1 MKTVLSG
8 TLLRSAVG
16 LVTVLLWAAGCASVT
31 KTETRRAFDA
41 LPADATLSAYV
52 YHERLFLRF
61 RENGEQKV
69 FEASWAA
76 RGVEKSGDD
85 RFRTSQLRLLE
96 KVPEDVEQV
105 RASAR
110 EARVISLQQ
119 FREFL
124 PEVANRLA
132 PPGAGEGAF
141 LSISDREFV
150 VYRDSEGGARDRPGG
165 SGAAGNADRAPDQSD
180 GVLPRP
186 DRRRRRLPAQGGRS
200 ADG

>member
-1 MKTVLSG
+1 MAAGRFPRGVAVCVLAA
-8 TLLRSAVG
+8 LLS
-16 LVTVLLWAAGCASVT
+16 AGCASVT

-69 FEASWAA
+69 FEASWTA
-76 RGVEKSGDD
+76 RGVEKSGED

-110 EARVISLQQ
+110 EARIISLQQ
-119 FREFL
+119 FRELL
-124 PEVANRLA
+124 PEVAKRLA
-132 PPGAGEGAF
+132 PPGAGEGSF
-141 LSISDREFV
+141 LAISDREFV
-150 VYRDSEGGARDRPGG
+150 VYRDSEGGCPHCPGG
-165 SGAAGNADRAPDQSD
+165 SGAARNADRAADQSD
-180 GVLPRP
+180 GIRPRP
-186 DRRRRRLPAQGGRS
+186 DRRRRRRPEPGG
-200 ADG
+200 